1 VTITTSADGKT
12 SVVASTS
19 DASVSSASGQLS
31 QSEIDLVRQTWDIAR
46 DIPTVATRTLL
57 E

>member
-1 VTITTSADGKT
+1 MTITTSPDGKT

-19 DASVSSASGQLS
+19 DANSVSGNQLS